1 MLADRAPSA
10 WLASQTT
17 QRAASAAPSSLVK
30 AAVHGGDPNW
40 GRIMMALGRSGA
52 AVTESKISLYISE
65 ICVFDKGVP
74 IAFFKEAAVN
84 SMKEPSVAILAK
96 LGLGSHSATAW
107 GCDLT
112 EEYVRFNSEY
122 ST

>member
-1 MLADRAPSA
+1 
-10 WLASQTT
+10 
-17 QRAASAAPSSLVK
+17 
-30 AAVHGGDPNW
+30 
-40 GRIMMALGRSGA
+40 MMALGRSGA